1 MVPHHPDNK
10 QTTNKQTMTINEL
23 PTNSLGHPIGK
34 LADLINAEADT
45 YPARAPEP
53 AEHAITLPDPEL
65 DELAQLADLAL
76 DAFDAGHEPDLSEL
90 VLSAQLDLLAE
101 GIA

>member
-1 MVPHHPDNK
+1 MK
-10 QTTNKQTMTINEL
+10 ISEL
-23 PTNSLGHPIGK
+23 PINSLGHPIGK

-45 YPARAPEP
+45 YPAGAPEPAEP

-65 DELAQLADLAL
+65 HELAQLADLAL

>member
-1 MVPHHPDNK
+1 MK
-10 QTTNKQTMTINEL
+10 INEL

-45 YPARAPEP
+45 YPTRAPEPAEP